1 MNTNLQVLIMALIL
15 PYICRLPAKFSWRI
29 YSNDADNALR
39 RRRHVFQ
46 NNIYSIRL
54 NNNPHL
60 QILSHGDMS
69 EVKCIKLKYLND
81 EVAAKT

>member
-1 MNTNLQVLIMALIL
+1 M
-15 PYICRLPAKFSWRI
+15 I
-29 YSNDADNALR
+29 YSIDANNVLR

-54 NNNPHL
+54 NDNPHL
-60 QILSHGDMS
+60 QILSHGDTS
-69 EVKCIKLKYLND
+69 EVRCTKLKYLND